1 MLECE
6 SAGVRVCACVRVCV
20 CLGVCVCVC
29 ASVKHHGSSKVW
41 MRSLW
46 HTQWRNTRDMKLFP
60 IFLPRL
66 RNNRGSSSGS
76 SNNNGGERS
85 FMFFFVVE
93 LALVWQLWGIFLAQQ
108 LLNTGAPP
116 PSQWGAE
123 MEVNFKPYKRCH
135 KLHLMALRA
144 ALTAGPPLK
153 RDPRQQHIDIYFSAA
168 AAAATLKKEKLN
180 GH

>member
-6 SAGVRVCACVRVCV
+6 SA
-20 CLGVCVCVC
+20 CVCVC

-66 RNNRGSSSGS
+66 RNNRGSSSGGG

>member
-1 MLECE
+1 
-6 SAGVRVCACVRVCV
+6 
-20 CLGVCVCVC
+20 
-29 ASVKHHGSSKVW
+29 
-41 MRSLW
+41 
-46 HTQWRNTRDMKLFP
+46 MKLFP
-60 IFLPRL
+60 IFLLLLLLLLVVVTQWADTHPAYDPPLPPSRTPR
-66 RNNRGSSSGS
+66 R
-76 SNNNGGERS
+76 RS

-180 GH
+180 WMAIKTKRLRRN